1 MNKDN
6 QDSQY
11 IAIGIGIGIA
21 LGAGSG
27 GAMYAAMSQ
36 RSK

>member
-6 QDSQY
+6 QVSQY